1 MKTIIKIIFLVTVSV
16 ALAIVI
22 EQLVAAMTNAFWQRE
37 IVLES
42 YMHFTWF
49 LAFSAAIEEISK
61 YWAIYFVIGNKF
73 GLQKIRF
80 VLASLFLGALWG
92 FLEIGLVL
100 VSDQKALSA
109 FQSGN
114 MEIIFSFATVIALH
128 ILTAFLMGVFIST
141 STSSSKLKH
150 FKIVLFP
157 ILLHMLFNFLIVQKG
172 DFTNYLITA
181 TLAIAF
187 LIGTLI
193 LAFNSKRQYFLVNI

>member
-1 MKTIIKIIFLVTVSV
+1 MKNIIKIIFLAIVSV

-22 EQLVAAMTNAFWQRE
+22 EQSVAAMAGAFWQRE

-61 YWAIYFVIGNKF
+61 YWAVYFVIKNKF

-80 VLASLFLGALWG
+80 VLASLFLGTLWG
-92 FLEIGLVL
+92 IFEIGLVL
-100 VSDQKALSA
+100 FSDQKVLSS
-109 FQSGN
+109 FRSGN
-114 MEIIFSFATVIALH
+114 PEVIFSFATVIALH
-128 ILTAFLMGVFIST
+128 ALTAFLMGVFIST
-141 STSSSKLKH
+141 NTSSSKLKH

-172 DFTNYLITA
+172 DFTNYLVVA
-181 TLAIAF
+181 TLAITF
-187 LIGTLI
+187 LIGLAI
-193 LAFNSKRQYFLVNI
+193 LAFNFKKLA